1 MKSYLSKKYIIPTL
15 FLIGGIFLGWIF
27 FHSSTT
33 VEPENI
39 QHTEVEKS
47 SIWTC
52 SMHPQIRKHEAG
64 DCPIC
69 GMDLIPLQQSSDS
82 NIDPNAIHLSKEAVE
97 LANVHTTIVSH
108 QKPMKEI
115 RLYGKVQADERFLQ
129 SQVAHVA
136 GRIEKLMVNFTG
148 ESVRKGQTLAQIY
161 SPQLIS
167 AQQELI
173 EAAKLKQIQPE
184 IYEAAKARLHEWKLT
199 EKQIAEL
206 EIGGNGLKYI
216 EIVANT
222 SGVVMA
228 RRVNSGD
235 YVAEGAV
242 LFDVANLGHLWLM
255 FDAYESDLPFVAIG
269 DKVVFTAKA
278 APSSSFSGAITFI
291 DPVLDPQT
299 RVAKVRVEMNNESGK
314 LKPEMFVNGIVKSE
328 LSTSTNELV
337 IPRSAV
343 LWTGKRSIVYVKE
356 NKSNESIF
364 KLREIELGESLGN
377 SYIVLSGLTDGE
389 EIVTEGAFSVDAA
402 AQLEGKSSMMNE
414 KRENN
419 GNKEIGGNKEVSRN
433 KEIDRNSVLKSEFGV
448 SGSCSQ
454 CKERIEKAALS
465 VNGVSAAVWD
475 VKSKRINVEL
485 SSSKTT
491 LDAVKDAIA
500 AAGHDVEGKKA
511 DDKTYSELPGCCKYR
526 DQ

>member
-1 MKSYLSKKYIIPTL
+1 MKSKKYIIPTL

-184 IYEAAKARLHEWKLT
+184 IYGAAKARLHEWKLT

-235 YVAEGAV
+235 YVAEGTV

-255 FDAYESDLPFVAIG
+255 FDAYESDLPFVAVG
-269 DKVVFTAKA
+269 DKVDFTTQA
-278 APSSSFSGAITFI
+278 APSSSFSGTITFI

-314 LKPEMFVNGIVKSE
+314 LKPEMFVNGVVKSD

-356 NKSNESIF
+356 PMNDEAVF

-377 SYIVLSGLTDGE
+377 SYVVVSGLTDGE

-414 KRENN
+414 KS
-419 GNKEIGGNKEVSRN
+419 GKVEIDGNKEVSGNR
-433 KEIDRNSVLKSEFGV
+433 EIEGKSVVKMEFGV

-454 CKERIEKAALS
+454 CEERIEKAALS
-465 VNGVSAAVWD
+465 INGVISAVWD
-475 VKSKRINVEL
+475 VESKGMQVEYI
-485 SSSKTT
+485 SSKTSVDLIKT
-491 LDAVKDAIA
+491 AILTT
-500 AAGHDVEGKKA
+500 GHDVDGKKA
-511 DDKTYSELPGCCKYR
+511 DDKIYNELPECCKYR
-526 DQ
+526 D